1 MLCKPVVR
9 CGFGNCSLTSGV
21 WQRPSGSWHG
31 SSATASSVVI
41 RSLSTEKPDVS
52 KVAVASSDIQQK
64 QSSRQRIP
72 VDDLDDTPTTCT
84 GSSLTTAAM
93 RCLPLPARRHI
104 AHTLNLRIARAALG
118 QHAIDDLCE
127 GATAALPQ
135 IARLLTAASAGDA
148 GASDDLSHI
157 FTAPLLARYR
167 TDLGRLRNDNVHLD
181 LQVRRVNSAQIH
193 QLRTQ
198 TGPLEAHN
206 AMDACKRQQQQH
218 QLSSHLDGQQLAGDH
233 MSVLRA
239 GLARQKYQYT
249 SMLGA
254 SYAVGAHASPSS
266 QPQAQARS
274 WAAGIWAAASGKA
287 PVRVRVDVELNAD
300 MRYQLIGEHKSPT
313 EYDRHRG
320 TSKVIVDD
328 DATRN
333 LILTLESTTAVTSD
347 NTDMQNY
354 GEQPNKEFQW
364 RVADI
369 DYLLSSEQRIQQEL
383 KKHGVSSNMKS
394 TYVIPFHRKQHLQI
408 FNQHSHLPH
417 CKSEC
422 AQGISALRVNTSSH
436 KELRSFIFVS
446 FFIFHFLSFGYLW
459 YVLFAQLS
467 KWSIFVSCVEGVF
480 SYSSLVN
487 SN

>member
-1 MLCKPVVR
+1 MLSKSQKQVVALQQCTKSVATR
-9 CGFGNCSLTSGV
+9 RSLSNHSCH
-21 WQRPSGSWHG
+21 PC
-31 SSATASSVVI
+31 ASSVCCSATKANGAQEAPSAGPLAKDIAVQTTEPGI
-41 RSLSTEKPDVS
+41 RRDFGYPAKYHAGSFPWLLSAE
-52 KVAVASSDIQQK
+52 
-64 QSSRQRIP
+64 RQRIP

-369 DYLLSSEQRIQQEL
+369 DYLLSSEQRIQQEF
-383 KKHGVSSNMKS
+383 KEA
-394 TYVIPFHRKQHLQI
+394 I
-408 FNQHSHLPH
+408 
-417 CKSEC
+417 
-422 AQGISALRVNTSSH
+422 ALD
-436 KELRSFIFVS
+436 F
-446 FFIFHFLSFGYLW
+446 
-459 YVLFAQLS
+459 
-467 KWSIFVSCVEGVF
+467 
-480 SYSSLVN
+480 
-487 SN
+487 